1 MEIKQRLSFL
11 TLVSFSS
18 VLQNNYKIQA
28 TRLTHEI
35 DDMRRRLE
43 NAKMKLTAEM
53 KVCHLTQAP
62 FPTSLALT
70 DLKLFCPQLW
80 PFALAYNV
88 KPFCFFSLA
97 IKQENEITFLF
108 FFKFGPIFSHSPCTI
123 ILLLHAVNEADV
135 VIICCN
141 FNSF

>member
-97 IKQENEITFLF
+97 IKEEKEITFFLNF
-108 FFKFGPIFSHSPCTI
+108 QIWSYIFSFS
-123 ILLLHAVNEADV
+123 LHHYFIAA
-135 VIICCN
+135 CCK
-141 FNSF
+141 

>member
-1 MEIKQRLSFL
+1 MEIKQRLSIL

-80 PFALAYNV
+80 PLALAYIV
-88 KPFCFFSLA
+88 FSHWQSKKRKKSFQIWSYIFSFSLHHYLIA
-97 IKQENEITFLF
+97 
-108 FFKFGPIFSHSPCTI
+108 
-123 ILLLHAVNEADV
+123 A
-135 VIICCN
+135 CCK
-141 FNSF
+141 